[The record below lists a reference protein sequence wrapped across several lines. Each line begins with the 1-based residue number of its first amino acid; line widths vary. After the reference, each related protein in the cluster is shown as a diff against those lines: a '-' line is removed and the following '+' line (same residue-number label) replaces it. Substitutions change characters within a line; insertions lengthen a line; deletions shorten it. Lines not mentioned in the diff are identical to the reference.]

1 MVFRIYLI
9 IAILH
14 AGAMFKTSMRIQT
27 TTGASMLLNA
37 IFSSLFALFWPIFD
51 IAILV
56 KKYVHRKL
64 CGLLKEEICKL
75 ASQKNI
81 DVKEEKLKFSIKSNG
96 QQTYVV
102 SKDDYTKNI
111 LKEIEWVPEEKFWTD
126 VLK

>member
-9 IAILH
+9 ITILH
-14 AGAMFKTSMRIQT
+14 AAAMFKTSMRIQT
-27 TTGASMLLNA
+27 TTRTSTLINA
-37 IFSSLFALFWPIFD
+37 LFSSLFAVFWPAFD
-51 IAILV
+51 VAILV
-56 KKYVHRKL
+56 KKYMHKKL

-81 DVKEEKLKFSIKSNG
+81 DVEEEKLKFRIESDG

-102 SKDDYTKNI
+102 SKDDYTRRI

-126 VLK
+126 ALK